1 MPRGGHVACCP
12 TAMRYLALA
21 CDYDGTMAADGM
33 VAEETV
39 SALRFLRSS
48 GRRLLLVTG
57 RRLDDLKRLFPSLE
71 LFDRVVVE
79 NGAVL
84 YRPQAREEETLAEPP
99 SPLLVD
105 ALRAAGV
112 SPLAV
117 GRTIVATFS
126 PHERTVLDT
135 IRELGLELQVIF
147 NKGAV
152 MVLPSGTN
160 KASGLAKALQE
171 LELSAHN
178 VAGIG
183 DAENDHAFLA
193 ACECGVAVANALPML
208 KERADLVTAGDHGAG
223 VVELVGRLMENDLE
237 DVPPARHLL
246 TVGTR
251 DDGTPVTLAPYGIN
265 VLLAGTSG
273 SGKSTFATG
282 LLERLRGAG
291 RQFCILDP
299 EGDYP
304 SLPDAVVLGGPE
316 NVPTTEEV
324 LDVLA
329 RPEQD
334 AVVSLLGVPLEQ
346 RPSSF
351 ERLLS
356 PIMEMRARTGRP
368 HWIVLDEAH
377 HLLPASWDKAPGLMP
392 QTPHGL
398 LFITVH
404 PNKIAQPALQTVDVV
419 VAIGHAWGETLRS
432 FAEAAGLAPP
442 PAPEGDLETGQAALW
457 IVHGGEPPFVFR
469 ADPPKSER
477 KRHVRKYATGELR
490 PDKSFYFRGPEARLN
505 LRAQNLQVFLQL
517 AQGVDDETWMHHLRQ
532 GDYSKW
538 LRDAIRDEALAEE
551 VARVERHG
559 GDPAATRQEI
569 QKLVEDRY
577 TAPA

>member
-1 MPRGGHVACCP
+1 
-12 TAMRYLALA
+12 MRYLALA
-21 CDYDGTMAADGM
+21 CDYDGTMAAGGM

-48 GRRLLLVTG
+48 GRRLVLVTG
-57 RRLDDLKRLFPSLE
+57 RRLDDLKALFPALE

-79 NGAVL
+79 NGALL
-84 YRPQAREEETLAEPP
+84 YRPQTREEEVLAEPP
-99 SPLLVD
+99 SPELVD
-105 ALRAAGV
+105 ALRSAGV

-126 PHERTVLDT
+126 PHETVVLDT
-135 IRELGLELQVIF
+135 IRRLGLELQVIF

-160 KASGLAKALQE
+160 KASGLVKALAE
-171 LELSAHN
+171 LELSTHN

-193 ACECGVAVANALPML
+193 ACECGIAVANALPML
-208 KERADLVTAGDHGAG
+208 KERADLVTQGDHGAG
-223 VVELVGRLMENDLE
+223 VVELVRRLAENDLE
-237 DVPPARHLL
+237 DVPLPRHLL
-246 TVGTR
+246 ALGAR

-282 LLERLRGAG
+282 LLERLRAAG
-291 RQFCILDP
+291 RQFCIVDP

-316 NVPTTEEV
+316 NVPTAEEV

-346 RPSSF
+346 RPVFF
-351 ERLLS
+351 ERLLTRL
-356 PIMEMRARTGRP
+356 MEMRARTGRP

-377 HLLPASWDKAPGLMP
+377 HLLPASWDKAHGLMP

-398 LFITVH
+398 LFVTVH
-404 PNKIAQPALQTVDVV
+404 PNKVAESALQTIDTV
-419 VAIGHAWGETLRS
+419 VAVGQAWGETMRS
-432 FAEAAGLAPP
+432 FADAASLAPP
-442 PAPEGDLETGQAALW
+442 PTDEGDLETGQVALW
-457 IVHGGEPPFVFR
+457 DVHGGEPPFVFR
-469 ADPPKSER
+469 AAPPRSER
-477 KRHVRKYATGELR
+477 KRHVRKYAAGELR
-490 PDKSFYFRGPEARLN
+490 PDKSFYFRGPEGKLN
-505 LRAQNLQVFLQL
+505 LRAQNLQLFLQL
-517 AQGVDDETWMHHLRQ
+517 AEGVDDETWMHHLRA
-532 GDYSKW
+532 GDYSRW
-538 LRDAIRDEALAEE
+538 MREAIRDEALADE
-551 VARVERHG
+551 VSEVERSG
-559 GDPAATRQEI
+559 GDPAETRQRV
-569 QKLVEDRY
+569 QKVVEDRY

>member
-1 MPRGGHVACCP
+1 
-12 TAMRYLALA
+12 MRYLALA
-21 CDYDGTMAADGM
+21 CDYDGTMATHGT
-33 VAEETV
+33 VAEETL

-57 RRLDDLKRLFPSLE
+57 RRLDDLKSIFPALD

-79 NGAVL
+79 NGALL
-84 YRPQAREEETLAEPP
+84 YRPETREEELLSEPP
-99 SPLLVD
+99 SEQLVD
-105 ALRAAGV
+105 ALRFAGV
-112 SPLAV
+112 TPLAV

-126 PHERTVLDT
+126 PHEQTVLAT

-160 KASGLAKALQE
+160 KASGMARALHE
-171 LELSAHN
+171 LGLSAHN

-183 DAENDHAFLA
+183 DAENDHAFLS

-223 VVELVGRLMENDLE
+223 VVELVRHLMENDLE
-237 DVPPARHLL
+237 DVALPRHQLLLGARE
-246 TVGTR
+246 
-251 DDGTPVTLAPYGIN
+251 DGSPVQLEPYGLN
-265 VLLAGTSG
+265 VMLAGTSG
-273 SGKSTFATG
+273 SGKSTFATS

-291 RQFCILDP
+291 RQFCIVDP

-316 NVPTTEEV
+316 TVPTIEEA

-334 AVVSLLGVPLEQ
+334 AVVSLLGLPLEQ
-346 RPSSF
+346 RPHFF
-351 ERLLS
+351 EKLLSRLL
-356 PIMEMRARTGRP
+356 EMRARTGRP

-377 HLLPASWDKAPGLMP
+377 HLLPAEWDKAPGLVP
-392 QTPHGL
+392 RTLHGL
-398 LFITVH
+398 LFVTVH
-404 PNKIAQPALQTVDVV
+404 PNKVAPPALQTIDTV
-419 VAIGHAWGETLRS
+419 VAIGQAWGETLTD
-432 FAEAAGLAPP
+432 FAEAAGLPAPP
-442 PAPEGDLETGQAALW
+442 VAAGDLETGQAALW
-457 IVHGGEPPFVFR
+457 RVRDGESPFVFR

-477 KRHVRKYATGELR
+477 KRHVRKYAAGELR
-490 PDKSFYFRGPEARLN
+490 PDKSFYFRGKDARLN

-517 AQGVDDETWMHHLRQ
+517 ADGVDDETWVHHLRQ
-532 GDYSKW
+532 GDYSRW
-538 LRDAIRDEALAEE
+538 MRDAIRDEALAAE
-551 VARVERHG
+551 VEQVERSHP
-559 GDPAATRQEI
+559 DPAESRRRIRT
-569 QKLVEDRY
+569 LVEDRY

>member
-1 MPRGGHVACCP
+1 
-12 TAMRYLALA
+12 MRYLALA
-21 CDYDGTMAADGM
+21 CDYDGTMAAGGM

-48 GRRLLLVTG
+48 GRRLVLVTG
-57 RRLDDLKRLFPSLE
+57 RRLDDLKVLFPALE

-79 NGAVL
+79 NGALL
-84 YRPQAREEETLAEPP
+84 YRPQTREEEILAEPP
-99 SPLLVD
+99 SPELVD
-105 ALRAAGV
+105 ALRSAGV

-126 PHERTVLDT
+126 PHETVVLDT
-135 IRELGLELQVIF
+135 IRRLGLELQVIF

-160 KASGLAKALQE
+160 KASGLVKALAE
-171 LELSAHN
+171 LELSTHN

-183 DAENDHAFLA
+183 DAENDHAFLS

-208 KERADLVTAGDHGAG
+208 KERADLVTQGDHGAG
-223 VVELVGRLMENDLE
+223 VVELVRRLAENDL
-237 DVPPARHLL
+237 DDLPLPRHLL
-246 TVGTR
+246 TVGAR

-282 LLERLRGAG
+282 LLERLRAAG
-291 RQFCILDP
+291 RQFCIVDP

-316 NVPTTEEV
+316 NVPTAEEV

-346 RPSSF
+346 RPVFF
-351 ERLLS
+351 ERILTRL
-356 PIMEMRARTGRP
+356 MEMRARTGRP

-377 HLLPASWDKAPGLMP
+377 HLLPASWDKAHGVMP

-398 LFITVH
+398 LFVTVH
-404 PNKIAQPALQTVDVV
+404 PNKVAEPALQTIDTV
-419 VAIGHAWGETLRS
+419 VAVGQGWGETMRN

-442 PAPEGDLETGQAALW
+442 PADEGDLETGQAALW
-457 IVHGGEPPFVFR
+457 EVHGGEAPFVFR
-469 ADPPKSER
+469 AAPPRSER
-477 KRHVRKYATGELR
+477 KRHVRKYAAGELR
-490 PDKSFYFRGPEARLN
+490 PDKSFYFRGPQGKLN
-505 LRAQNLQVFLQL
+505 LRAQNLQLFLQL
-517 AQGVDDETWMHHLRQ
+517 AEGVDDETWMHHLRA
-532 GDYSKW
+532 GDYSRW
-538 LRDAIRDEALAEE
+538 MREAIRDEALADE
-551 VARVERHG
+551 VSEVERSG
-559 GDPAATRQEI
+559 GDPAETRQRV
-569 QKLVEDRY
+569 QKVVEDRY

>member
-1 MPRGGHVACCP
+1 
-12 TAMRYLALA
+12 MRYLALA
-21 CDYDGTMAADGM
+21 CDYDGTMAAGGM

-48 GRRLLLVTG
+48 GRRLVLVTG
-57 RRLDDLKRLFPSLE
+57 RRLDDLKGLFPSLE

-79 NGAVL
+79 NGALL
-84 YRPQAREEETLAEPP
+84 YRPQTREEESLAEPP
-99 SPLLVD
+99 SPVLVD

-126 PHERTVLDT
+126 PHETTVIEV

-160 KASGLAKALQE
+160 KASGLVKALQE
-171 LELSAHN
+171 LELSTHN

-183 DAENDHAFLA
+183 DAENDHAFLS

-223 VVELVGRLMENDLE
+223 VVELVRRLMENDLE
-237 DVPPARHLL
+237 DVPLPRHLL
-246 TVGTR
+246 ALGRR
-251 DDGTPVTLAPYGIN
+251 DDGAPVTLAPYGIN

-273 SGKSTFATG
+273 SGKSTFATS

-291 RQFCILDP
+291 RQFCIVDP

-316 NVPTTEEV
+316 NVPTAEEV

-334 AVVSLLGVPLEQ
+334 AVVSLLGLKLEQ
-346 RPSSF
+346 RPPYF
-351 ERLLS
+351 ERTLARL
-356 PIMEMRARTGRP
+356 MEMRARTGRP

-377 HLLPASWDKAPGLMP
+377 HLLPAAWDKAPGLVP

-398 LFITVH
+398 LFVTVH
-404 PNKIAQPALQTVDVV
+404 PNKVAETALQTIDTV
-419 VAIGHAWGETLRS
+419 VAIGQAWGETLCS

-442 PAPEGDLETGQAALW
+442 PAAEGDLQTGQAALW
-457 IVHGGEPPFVFR
+457 SVHGGEQPFLFR
-469 ADPPKSER
+469 ADPPRSER
-477 KRHVRKYATGELR
+477 KRHVRKYAAGELR
-490 PDKSFYFRGPEARLN
+490 PDKSFYFRGPEGRLN
-505 LRAQNLQVFLQL
+505 LRAQNLQLFLQL
-517 AQGVDDETWMHHLRQ
+517 AEGVDDETWMHHLRG
-532 GDYSKW
+532 GDYSRW
-538 LRDAIRDEALAEE
+538 MREAIRDEALADE
-551 VARVERHG
+551 VSAVERSG
-559 GDPAATRQEI
+559 GDPTDTRQRI

>member
-1 MPRGGHVACCP
+1 
-12 TAMRYLALA
+12 MRYLALA
-21 CDYDGTMAADGM
+21 CDYDGTMARNG
-33 VAEETV
+33 VVSEETL

-48 GRRLLLVTG
+48 GRRLILVTG
-57 RRLDDLKRLFPSLE
+57 RRLEDLKGLFPSLD

-79 NGAVL
+79 NGALL
-84 YRPQAREEETLAEPP
+84 YRPETREEEVLAEPP
-99 SPLLVD
+99 SALLVD
-105 ALRAAGV
+105 ALRVVGV

-126 PHERTVLDT
+126 PHEQAVLET

-160 KASGLAKALQE
+160 KASGLVKALQE
-171 LELSAHN
+171 LGLSTHN

-183 DAENDHAFLA
+183 DAENDHAFLS
-193 ACECGVAVANALPML
+193 ACECGIAVANALPML
-208 KERADLVTAGDHGAG
+208 KARADLVTSGDHGAG
-223 VVELVGRLMENDLE
+223 VVELVRHLMENDLE
-237 DVPPARHLL
+237 DLPLPRHLL
-246 TVGTR
+246 NVGTR
-251 DDGTPVTLAPYGIN
+251 DDGTPVHLPPYGVN

-273 SGKSTFATG
+273 SGKSTFATT

-291 RQFCILDP
+291 RQFCIVDP

-334 AVVSLLGVPLEQ
+334 AVVSMLGVPLEQ
-346 RPSSF
+346 RPTFF

-356 PIMEMRARTGRP
+356 RLMEMRARTGRP

-377 HLLPASWDKAPGLMP
+377 HLLPASWDKAPGLVP
-392 QTPHGL
+392 HTPHGL
-398 LFITVH
+398 LFVTVH
-404 PNKIAQPALQTVDVV
+404 PNKVAPAALQTVDVV
-419 VAIGHAWGETLRS
+419 VAIGQAWGETLRA
-432 FAEAAGLAPP
+432 FAEAADLAAP
-442 PAPEGDLETGQAALW
+442 PAPEGDLATGEAALW
-457 IVHGGEPPFVFR
+457 NVHGGEPPFVFR

-477 KRHVRKYATGELR
+477 KRHVRKYAAGELR
-490 PDKSFYFRGPEARLN
+490 PDKSFYFRGPAGKLN

-517 AQGVDDETWMHHLRQ
+517 AEGVDDETWMHHLRG
-532 GDYSKW
+532 GDYSRW
-538 LRDAIRDEALAEE
+538 MRDAIRDEALAKE
-551 VARVERHG
+551 VAGVEESG
-559 GDPAATRQEI
+559 GDAADTRRRI
-569 QKLVEDRY
+569 QKVVEDRY